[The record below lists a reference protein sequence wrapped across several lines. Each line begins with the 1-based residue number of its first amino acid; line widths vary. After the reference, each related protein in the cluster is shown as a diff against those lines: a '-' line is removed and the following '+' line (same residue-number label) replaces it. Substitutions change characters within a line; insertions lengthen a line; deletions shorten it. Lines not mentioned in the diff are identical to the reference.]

1 VCRWRK
7 VANDAPQLGCDAVQH
22 RAPLLHPLGVI
33 VELTGDGRMVETFG
47 NPCIIETAM
56 RRGVIIGT
64 VEVRSG
70 SSPLATYDEAVE
82 KEEDYCADHSTNEA
96 RSFSRP
102 IPPDRLTQIG
112 RNERAY
118 NSQNGRQNKPLRLSF
133 VARHNELGNHSNDKA
148 NDNCPKNAHRIAPIL
163 NRHSAPTP

>member
-1 VCRWRK
+1 
-7 VANDAPQLGCDAVQH
+7 
-22 RAPLLHPLGVI
+22 VI
-33 VELTGDGRMVETFG
+33 VDLADDSGHDCVALLCRRMVETFG
-47 NPCIIETAM
+47 NPCIIETEM

-64 VEVRSG
+64 VEVRSA

-96 RSFSRP
+96 RRFSRH

-148 NDNCPKNAHRIAPIL
+148 NDNCPKDAHRIAPVL
-163 NRHSAPTP
+163 NGTRHNEHPDRAHIRAVLI